1 MTKARDLA
9 SSGSQAGLVRIIPS
23 STSNSGGSVSITTT
37 GVTTFTTVNSVSFN
51 SVFDKNKYDYFQILL
66 WVHGSIDPTNLN
78 FKFRMGTTDD
88 SDYYYGSGWSTTYAG
103 GSGIWAAKYQ
113 SVDFPITKISNTLS
127 SIAFVTM
134 DVHLKDGQRNAYLTG
149 QTFTGTAAES
159 LSFAYSGDGASDIN
173 GFSLIAS
180 QGTMTGKIQIF
191 GFTK

>member
-9 SSGSQAGLVRIIPS
+9 SGGAQTGLVRIIPS

-37 GVTTFTTVNSVSFN
+37 GVTSFTTVNSVSFN

-66 WVHGSIDPTNLN
+66 WAHGSIDPTNLN
-78 FKFRMGTTDD
+78 FKWRMNTTDD
-88 SDYYYGSGWSTTYAG
+88 SDGYYGSGWTTNYAG
-103 GSGIWAAKYQ
+103 GSGIYAAKYQ
-113 SVDFPITKISNTLS
+113 STDFPITKISGNLT

-149 QTFTGTAAES
+149 QTFTGSGAES
-159 LSFAYSGDGASDIN
+159 IPFSYNGNGASDID
-173 GFSLIAS
+173 GFSLIAN